1 MKKIDLLKNQWI
13 EKVFYDQTGENKITN
28 VIQIG
33 RKYYIEH
40 INKYGEYGSLLK
52 DIERTIQIYEQR
64 PVTKEFIK
72 QLFIEEL
79 SKKFAIPQRCFN
91 FIDDKHIRTSKK
103 ISMLTDILDKN
114 NINYIINRIALNDAF
129 GNYTNEIEI
138 E

>member
-1 MKKIDLLKNQWI
+1 MKIDVLKQQWI
-13 EKVFYDQTGENKITN
+13 GKVFYDQTGENKVTN

-40 INKYGEYGSLLK
+40 RNKYGEYGSLLK

-64 PVTKEFIK
+64 PVTKEFIE

-91 FIDDKHIRTSKK
+91 FTDSKHIRTCKK
-103 ISMLTDILDKN
+103 ISILTNILDKN
-114 NINYIINRIALNDAF
+114 NIKYVINRIALNDAF
-129 GNYTNEIEI
+129 GNYTDEIEI
-138 E
+138 V